1 MKLSH
6 NSVSHWIAL
15 ALLIVACIFITGA
28 SQVSMGS
35 AQKPGPGV
43 TPLIFAGILAICSV
57 FTLLGRSADAEP
69 LPTGDGA
76 RTVFLIAVLA
86 LCYPFG
92 LRWLGFLL
100 STSIMVGSTAYVL
113 KTRPFHAALLAVVSV
128 GVSYVVFALL
138 LGVPLPD
145 GLLSF

>member
-1 MKLSH
+1 MKLTHKSI
-6 NSVSHWIAL
+6 SHWIAL

-28 SQVSMGS
+28 SQISMGT

-43 TPLIFAGILAICSV
+43 TPLIFASILAICSV
-57 FTLLGRSADAEP
+57 FTLLGRSADAES
-69 LPTGDGA
+69 LPTGDA
-76 RTVFLIAVLA
+76 AKTVIAIAILA

-100 STSIMVGSTAYVL
+100 STSIMVGGTAYVL
-113 KTRPFHAALLAVVSV
+113 KTPRLHAVLLAVVSV